1 MVSRLLQ
8 SRLVWALL
16 SNGLRVGGYVLI
28 LPIALKTIPEA
39 EMEIWWL
46 FVAVQA
52 LVIQADFG
60 IGPSI
65 SRGLAYLLAGASSLQ
80 PGAAKSGATADPDRV
95 AGFIQACH
103 RVYRWVLLAAFL
115 ILIPASFFIVPK
127 MGAGTFSRGS
137 FGQAPSPTAADFI
150 AEVQAAEN
158 PVADWLRLELP
169 ETVLFELT
177 HDAMTNRVVRDLQV
191 RDLVKALNRVAEAGP
206 IYQADRF
213 VGTKL
218 RPETQRIL
226 ETATTGTALTRANR
240 LLLEDAFPRTLQ
252 RDTTV
257 LHGTRWIQMVAA
269 WFIFGFGVL
278 LTLSTTRFINFLT
291 GSDHV
296 RFAQQIAMAGMA
308 ANLALTAIGLL
319 AGLGFPAMALGS
331 VGNGIAQS
339 ILGRWGVRRYL
350 GAYLHEGDPADGR
363 RIFLELWPTAWRAG
377 LVGLG
382 AYLIYN
388 SNVFWASAYLGQPEA
403 SQYPFT
409 LKLMQTLMVVC
420 GLPVT
425 TQVPKLAR
433 WMAAGEA
440 RQAWRFFV
448 RRHLLGLSAMAA
460 GVVVLWL
467 LGDRLLLL
475 YGSQSTLLP
484 GPALLFMGLIYLL
497 EFNHGY
503 CATLVMTRNEVPFV
517 WAATLSGA
525 AICIGGGLL
534 SPRYGVWGLL
544 STVFIVQASWNNWWV
559 PWLAWR
565 AVRSDKQS

>member
-1 MVSRLLQ
+1 MQRLLQ

-65 SRGLAYLLAGASSLQ
+65 SRGLAYLLTGATSLQ
-80 PGAAKSGATADPDRV
+80 PGAAQPDAVADPDRI
-95 AGFIQACH
+95 AGFLQACH

-137 FGQAPSPTAADFI
+137 FGQAPAPTAADFV
-150 AEVQAAEN
+150 AEVRAGET
-158 PVADWLRLELP
+158 PVARWLRGELP
-169 ETVLFELT
+169 ESVLTGLT
-177 HDAMTNRVVRDLQV
+177 PAATNDRPVWDRHV
-191 RDLVKALNRVAEAGP
+191 RDLVKALNRVAEQGR
-206 IYQADRF
+206 IDVDGRF
-213 VGTKL
+213 DGIEL
-218 RPETQRIL
+218 RPETRRL
-226 ETATTGTALTRANR
+226 LAEATTGVSVTRAHR
-240 LLLEDAFPRTLQ
+240 LLLEDAFPRTLV

-257 LHGTRWIQMVAA
+257 LHGAEWRRMVAG
-269 WFIFGFGVL
+269 WFVFAFGVL

-296 RFAQQIAMAGMA
+296 RLAQQIAMAGMA
-308 ANLALTAIGLL
+308 ANLILTAAGLL
-319 AGLGFPAMALGS
+319 AGLGFVALALGS
-331 VGNGIAQS
+331 VGNGVAQA
-339 ILGRWGVRRYL
+339 ILGRRAVRRFL
-350 GAYLHEGDPADGR
+350 APYLHAGDAVAGR
-363 RIFLELWPTAWRAG
+363 RIFWELWPTAWRAG
-377 LVGLG
+377 LVSLG

-388 SNVFWASAYLGQPEA
+388 SNVFWASEKLGQPEA

-409 LKLMQTLMVVC
+409 LKLMQVLMVVC

-425 TQVPKLAR
+425 TQVPRLAR
-433 WMAAGEA
+433 WMAAGETG
-440 RQAWRFFV
+440 QAWRFFL
-448 RRHLLGLSAMAA
+448 RRHLLGLAA
-460 GVVVLWL
+460 LTTGIA
-467 LGDRLLLL
+467 GLLLL

-497 EFNHGY
+497 ELNHSQF
-503 CATLVMTRNEVPFV
+503 AALIMTSNRVPFV
-517 WAATLSGA
+517 WAATVSGG
-525 AICIGGGLL
+525 AICLGSGLFAGSFGL
-534 SPRYGVWGLL
+534 WGLL
-544 STVFIVQASWNNWWV
+544 GTVFVVQAAWNNWWV
-559 PWLAWR
+559 PWWAWKS
-565 AVRSDKQS
+565 VRR